1 MKNLKLLTLLWII
14 LITWALAGYFRISN
28 SNTEDQNNGI
38 ENTAKGNDPLSIY
51 YNSLMDI
58 AAKCIDTEQGVSDT
72 YNNPS
77 SSIIDVKLAINKTLN
92 QCLNA
97 SEEIQA
103 QWDREWDFSLSDW
116 ILNVLDKTVNYYSKF
131 SEYISYEE
139 NTKPTEEDEYIAGL
153 DNLNEDT
160 EEPAVD
166 NSADILNNIS
176 NELDILKE
184 DLNTAT
190 NELATIQEEFA
201 NVHWLTLK

>member
-14 LITWALAGYFRISN
+14 LITWTLAGCFRNKDSDEEN
-28 SNTEDQNNGI
+28 QNNGI

-116 ILNVLDKTVNYYSKF
+116 
-131 SEYISYEE
+131 
-139 NTKPTEEDEYIAGL
+139 
-153 DNLNEDT
+153 
-160 EEPAVD
+160 
-166 NSADILNNIS
+166 
-176 NELDILKE
+176 
-184 DLNTAT
+184 
-190 NELATIQEEFA
+190 
-201 NVHWLTLK
+201 

>member
-14 LITWALAGYFRISN
+14 LITWTLAGCFRNKDSDEEN
-28 SNTEDQNNGI
+28 QNNGI

-190 NELATIQEEFA
+190 NELAVIQEEFA